1 MTAVL
6 RLLRNVSSN
15 YLYAVVNGLV
25 LVVLTPIVVRTLGV
39 EMYAV
44 WVIVQTLAY
53 YLGFLDLGVVD
64 AQVQRHAVLASQKR
78 FDEIGRLHGTV
89 LCFFLAAGMVG
100 LLIAIAVAAL
110 PSAQLFDVPA
120 AAREAYGTAL
130 VLASVAMLLS
140 FAGSAFNGI
149 YEGFQRYDLMNA
161 VNIVVSIVEAVSI
174 YAVLAAGAGIVALAI
189 VKIGAEA
196 LRAVL
201 KLATAWRVFPSYA
214 LPRLR
219 FDRSSWR
226 AIRGFSFWNSLND
239 IVTEGTAHFD
249 KLLIPI
255 LLGSALLTPYS
266 LVLMIAAAVFIVAEP
281 ITDTYLPIAA
291 NRHARGD
298 ATGIGALLTRGTKLV
313 NMATLPVLVVVLC
326 FGQEL
331 LELWVGEA
339 YTRVAPAVLWLTV
352 INCYVS
358 TYFWTALSVLMG
370 AGLVKRMFWASLLE
384 LAIVLVLIMILVPPF
399 GLTGLALGGLIGNV
413 VIGFKYFIAK
423 ACRLGDLRLGS
434 FLFATMLRPAAGA
447 APALAVGI
455 GLELF
460 AAPQSWLGV
469 LLACAI
475 TGLVCFGGV
484 AAVSSSR
491 WERARWYATAHRL
504 IQPLRAGAA

>member
-1 MTAVL
+1 VSRQRSARAVGLARLLRVRDGAAARVPLRRLWREPSAPRRRCAALQGEVALADRSGRRAEQVASDRASAGVAGDARLPEPQRVHRAARRPLRRPSALRGRASRLGGARAARVARRARRRRRGHARARERARHIVRRSDTRDRGAKRALAPAALSRGARARTRPARNRAERRAGRGVRRTEVTAVL

-130 VLASVAMLLS
+130 VLASGAMLLS

-219 FDRSSWR
+219 F
-226 AIRGFSFWNSLND
+226 
-239 IVTEGTAHFD
+239 
-249 KLLIPI
+249 
-255 LLGSALLTPYS
+255 
-266 LVLMIAAAVFIVAEP
+266 
-281 ITDTYLPIAA
+281 
-291 NRHARGD
+291 
-298 ATGIGALLTRGTKLV
+298 
-313 NMATLPVLVVVLC
+313 
-326 FGQEL
+326 
-331 LELWVGEA
+331 
-339 YTRVAPAVLWLTV
+339 
-352 INCYVS
+352 
-358 TYFWTALSVLMG
+358 
-370 AGLVKRMFWASLLE
+370 
-384 LAIVLVLIMILVPPF
+384 
-399 GLTGLALGGLIGNV
+399 
-413 VIGFKYFIAK
+413 
-423 ACRLGDLRLGS
+423 
-434 FLFATMLRPAAGA
+434 
-447 APALAVGI
+447 
-455 GLELF
+455 
-460 AAPQSWLGV
+460 
-469 LLACAI
+469 
-475 TGLVCFGGV
+475 
-484 AAVSSSR
+484 
-491 WERARWYATAHRL
+491 
-504 IQPLRAGAA
+504 